1 MTVIQSLELQ
11 FCSVLSIEVK
21 GLFVGGWNL
30 FGGQDLIDI
39 RFRQI
44 LDLSAA
50 GVKQLNGL

>member
-1 MTVIQSLELQ
+1 LQ